1 MSDTNRSPDG
11 PTYQVLV
18 CDGPSCGVMHESERL
33 EEHLQ
38 RVLDESDDL
47 AGRVVICRYTCFGR
61 CDDGPN
67 VFVHRLAPGEDP
79 HGEPDPDVFD
89 VERGFYPGMD
99 EDKIVRAV
107 CTHVRT
113 GEPVEDLVDDY

>member
-1 MSDTNRSPDG
+1 MND
-11 PTYQVLV
+11 PTHDPNAPRYQVLV

-33 EEHLQ
+33 EEHLAG
-38 RVLDESDDL
+38 VLSQDPDL
-47 AGRVVICRYTCFGR
+47 EGRVTICRYTCFGR

-79 HGEPDPDVFD
+79 YDEPDPDVFD
-89 VERGFYPGMD
+89 RERGFYPGMT
-99 EDKIVRAV
+99 EETLVRV
-107 CTHVRT
+107 VRGHVGT